1 MASCQE
7 VNTPFGVFC
16 HVVLNP
22 TEDEAKDGQV
32 ATSNKTPPHVI
43 IVMDKSGSM
52 SGPRI
57 KNAQQAVV
65 QLIKSIQ
72 DTCSV
77 NVISFESIASVCRD
91 GSKVIK
97 YVEGLTAG
105 GGTCFTNAFQEVVKC
120 MDTTGDTIIVLV
132 TDGET
137 DEDDVIK
144 SVDILCTKMNKVKGV
159 VQCHSLGISNEATI
173 SLLQKLAEA
182 GTVTGTVQHVS
193 NAARI
198 KECLETLTDIILYE
212 KIVSVTTSDG
222 VRVVNEVVKGSMPQG
237 ILVNKVPVAV
247 TKLPPTDL
255 YLLSG
260 VNNETSFNVILS
272 AIQSIA
278 REAQE
283 SDSDDE
289 KTETDCKTA
298 EKLIE
303 SLNLLDEQKTELR
316 DTIRDV
322 RDGVTAKKEAQAAE
336 SKAAARG
343 LAMGFS
349 NLQSDEAEC
358 DEEECDYFG
367 GSSSPGFGSQADSS
381 RRDAARFFAGVM
393 YKAKKRVRK
402 EKQ

>member
-7 VNTPFGVFC
+7 VNTPLGVFC
-16 HVVLNP
+16 HVVVHP
-22 TEDEAKDGQV
+22 TEEEGKDGKV
-32 ATSNKTPPHVI
+32 LTNNKIPPHVI

-57 KNAQQAVV
+57 KNAQEAVL

-91 GSKVIK
+91 GNKIIK

-247 TKLPPTDL
+247 TRLPPTDL

-260 VNNETSFNVILS
+260 VNNEISFKVILS

-278 REAQE
+278 RSAHE
-283 SDSDDE
+283 SDSNDE
-289 KTETDCKTA
+289 KTETDCTTA

-303 SLNLLDEQKTELR
+303 TLNLLDEQKTELR
-316 DTIRDV
+316 DTIKDI
-322 RDGVTAKKEAQAAE
+322 RDGVTAKKEAEAAE
-336 SKAAARG
+336 SEAAVRGAFCETKA
-343 LAMGFS
+343 
-349 NLQSDEAEC
+349 E
-358 DEEECDYFG
+358 
-367 GSSSPGFGSQADSS
+367 SS
-381 RRDAARFFAGVM
+381 RRMAARQFAGVM
-393 YKAKKRVRK
+393 YKASRQMQRAN
-402 EKQ
+402 QQNQQN